1 MMGYYIITTDY
12 FLQELD
18 KKIETQ
24 YHERILKKI
33 NKNLGHSPK
42 GKGKLI
48 GVTKL
53 GLPAYELRLIKEGI
67 RIYFTIIEATIT
79 IEDVEYDG
87 KSIVDNV
94 GLKKHQQKDIDKFKK
109 RN

>member
-1 MMGYYIITTDY
+1 MGYHITTTDY

-24 YHERILKKI
+24 YHSRILKKI
-33 NKNLGHSPK
+33 NKNLEHSPK
-42 GKGKLI
+42 GKGKII

-53 GLPAYELRLIKEGI
+53 GLPAFELRLIKEGI

-79 IEDVEYDG
+79 IEDIEYDG
-87 KSIVDNV
+87 RSIVDSV
-94 GLKKHQQKDIDKFKK
+94 GLKKHQKKDIKTFKK